1 MRYINTFL
9 FCFLLVPML
18 CNAQE
23 SRYTKDI
30 ADYLDSNA
38 TMMRYDYAYDELLTM
53 LGTNFPKNDKNAQGW
68 KYLEDNKEKAL
79 EEMKNRLI
87 PIYKANFTHDEIKQ
101 MAAFYSSET
110 GLQLIND
117 RSKLTEAHK
126 EELST
131 FYNST
136 TGQKIVSKQEVLS
149 NEISMASEGW
159 TRDLYETSFSL
170 LSNE

>member
-1 MRYINTFL
+1 MVF
-9 FCFLLVPML
+9 
-18 CNAQE
+18 NAQE
-23 SRYTKDI
+23 SSYTKDI

-38 TMMRYDYAYDELLTM
+38 TMMQYDYAYDELLTM
-53 LGTNFPKNDKNAQGW
+53 LSKNFPKDDKNAQGW

-87 PIYKANFTHDEIKQ
+87 PIYNTNFTHDEIKQ
-101 MAAFYSSET
+101 MSAFYSSET

-149 NEISMASEGW
+149 KEISMASESW
-159 TRDLYETSFSL
+159 SRDLYETSFSL